1 MLLPVDGND
10 NINDQKYIV
19 ARDKKMSHRYLSA
32 CFLAVKFGL
41 SEKHKKFEKNLPHG
55 LDVYYVSKCTKHK
68 KDCAN
73 FCALLRKS
81 EL

>member
-41 SEKHKKFEKNLPHG
+41 SEKHKKFEKIFLMVLTNQLIYLVNVKP
-55 LDVYYVSKCTKHK
+55 
-68 KDCAN
+68 
-73 FCALLRKS
+73 
-81 EL
+81 